1 MAPEQT
7 NQGYGF
13 GTFKGVF
20 TPSILTILGVVMYL
34 RFGWVLGNVGPFWT
48 IVIVTVSTM
57 VTFLTA
63 FSLSALASNMKVGGG
78 GAYFIISRSLGL
90 ETGAAIGVPLFF
102 AQALGISFYIAG
114 FSESVV
120 GKFDPKWIEYTNTTL
135 GNPETVIGVATLIIL
150 AVAAYFSADFALKT
164 QFFILALIF
173 GSLFAFFTGSG
184 ESIKETVEL
193 AKNSAPVAGNGFPN
207 DFWGVFAIFFPAVTG
222 IEAGLSMSGDL
233 KDPAKSLPRGTFA
246 AIGVSY
252 LIYLGIP
259 LYLGYII
266 PYATVQGAEMLTSDP
281 LIMTKVAD
289 WSHYSKYLD
298 IVLYAVWG
306 ASISSAMGALLGAPR
321 TMQAL
326 AKDAIIPRFI
336 GRGYGKGND
345 PRIATVITFLL
356 ALTGIVLGNLNLI
369 APVLAMFFLTSYCLL
384 NISAGVESLLGS
396 PSWRP
401 TFKTHWLVS
410 FAGALLCIGI
420 MIQISF
426 EATIAAIVVT
436 SSVYYFVKRRRLM
449 AHWGDTRYG
458 ILMLAAKNAIYQ
470 MAKQQVD
477 EKNWQPNILL
487 LSGAPTSRWC
497 LIELANAI
505 AGSQGML
512 TVAAIVSEEQ
522 APPERIGS
530 IEETMKS
537 YLSKKDVTAMVKV
550 IRNKSPMA
558 GAMELVNTYGFGP
571 LVPNTILIGITE
583 RKENFLKFAE
593 LIKLIRDSK
602 RNVIMVREAEN
613 IESGEEKRDRVNI
626 WWGGKTNN
634 GALMIALAYLLQK
647 SQDWNNAEVVLK
659 TIIFKEEERES
670 AKSKLDTFISKSRLN
685 MTGEIILSENKNV
698 FETMRESSK
707 NTDLVFLGIRPPMEN
722 EALDDY
728 SKYYEDLLNK
738 TKDFPM
744 LVKTLASE
752 NIEFQRIFKG

>member
-1 MAPEQT
+1 MAPEKT
-7 NQGYGF
+7 KQGYGF

-34 RFGWVLGNVGPFWT
+34 RFGYVLGSVGPIWT
-48 IVIVTVSTM
+48 IVIVTISTM

-63 FSLSALASNMKVGGG
+63 FSLSALATNMKVGGG

-114 FSESVV
+114 FSESV
-120 GKFDPKWIEYTNTTL
+120 
-135 GNPETVIGVATLIIL
+135 IGVFKPDWINYLQAFGDPATIVGIVSLIVL
-150 AVAAYFSADFALKT
+150 AVLAYFSADLALKT
-164 QFFILALIF
+164 QFIILAMIIA
-173 GSLFAFFTGSG
+173 SLLVFFTGTG
-184 ESIKETVEL
+184 ESIKDTIAI
-193 AKNSAPVAGNGFPN
+193 AKNTPHVKSLAFPS
-207 DFWGVFAIFFPAVTG
+207 DFWAVFAIFFPAVTG

-252 LIYLGIP
+252 IIYLAIP
-259 LYLGYII
+259 LYLGSII
-266 PYATVQGAEMLTSDP
+266 PYATEKGAELLTSDP
-281 LIMTKVAD
+281 LIMCKVAH
-289 WSHYSKYLD
+289 WGT
-298 IVLYAVWG
+298 IVLCAIWG

-326 AKDAIIPRFI
+326 AKDAVIPRFI

-345 PRIATVITFLL
+345 PRIATVITFAI
-356 ALTGIVLGNLNLI
+356 ALTGIILGDLNVI
-369 APVLAMFFLTSYCLL
+369 APVLSMFFLTSYCLL
-384 NISAGVESLLGS
+384 NVSAGIEGLLGS

-401 TFKTHWLVS
+401 TFRTHWAIS
-410 FAGALLCIGI
+410 FAGALLCIAI

-426 EATIAAIVVT
+426 EATIAAVLVT
-436 SSVYYFVKRRRLM
+436 GTVYYIVKRRRLM

-458 ILMLAAKNAIYQ
+458 IWMITARNAIYQ
-470 MAKQQVD
+470 MAGKQPD

-497 LIELANAI
+497 LVELGNAI
-505 AGSQGML
+505 AGGQGML
-512 TVAAIVSEEQ
+512 TVAAIVPEDQ
-522 APPERIGS
+522 AATERIDS
-530 IEETMKS
+530 IEETMKT
-537 YLSKKDVTAMVKV
+537 YLKKKNINALVKV
-550 IRNKSPMA
+550 IRNESPLD

-571 LVPNTILIGITE
+571 LVPNTILVGITE
-583 RKENFLKFAE
+583 KKANFIKFAE
-593 LIKLIRDSK
+593 MIKLIRDSK
-602 RNVIMVREAEN
+602 RNAIIVREAVN
-613 IESGEEKRDRVNI
+613 AEEKEPKRDLVDI

-634 GALMIALAYLLQK
+634 GALMIALAYLLHK
-647 SQDWNNAEVVLK
+647 SPEWSNAKGVLK

-670 AKSKLDTFISKSRLN
+670 AKSKLDSFIKNSRLGI
-685 MTGEIILSENKNV
+685 TGEVILHKDKDV

-707 NTDLVFLGIRPPMEN
+707 NADLVFLGIRPPGEN
-722 EALDDY
+722 ESMAAY
-728 SKYYEDLLNK
+728 AQYYEELLQK

-752 NIEFQRIFKG
+752 DIEFQRIFKD

>member
-1 MAPEQT
+1 MAAERT

-34 RFGWVLGNVGPFWT
+34 RFGFVLGSVGPMWT
-48 IVIVTVSTM
+48 IVIVTISTM

-63 FSLSALASNMKVGGG
+63 FSLSALATNMKVGGG
-78 GAYFIISRSLGL
+78 GAYYIISRSLGL
-90 ETGAAIGVPLFF
+90 ETGAAIGLPLFF

-114 FSESVV
+114 FSESLVNFI
-120 GKFDPKWIEYTNTTL
+120 GDFKPEWLEFMTAY
-135 GNPETVIGVATLIIL
+135 GNPATIVGVASLVIL
-150 AVAAYFSADFALKT
+150 AVVAYFSADFALKT
-164 QFFILALIF
+164 QFIILAAIIA
-173 GSLFAFFTGSG
+173 SLLTYFTGSG
-184 ESIKETVEL
+184 ESIKETLEL
-193 AKNSAPVAGNGFPN
+193 AKNSPLIESTGFPS
-207 DFWGVFAIFFPAVTG
+207 DFWAVFAVFFPAVTG

-252 LIYLGIP
+252 IIYLGIP

-266 PYATVQGAEMLTSDP
+266 PYAHEEGAALLTSDP
-281 LIMTKVAD
+281 LIMCKIATYGK
-289 WSHYSKYLD
+289 
-298 IVLYAVWG
+298 IVLLAIWG
-306 ASISSAMGALLGAPR
+306 ASISSAMGAMLGAPR

-336 GRGYGKGND
+336 GKGFGKGND
-345 PRIATVITFLL
+345 PRIATVITFSI
-356 ALTGIVLGNLNLI
+356 ALTGILLGDLNVI
-369 APVLAMFFLTSYCLL
+369 APVLSMFFLTSYSLL
-384 NISAGVESLLGS
+384 NISAGIESLLGS

-401 TFKTHWLVS
+401 TFKTHWIIS
-410 FAGALLCIGI
+410 FAGALLCLGI

-426 EATIAAIVVT
+426 EATIAAVFIT
-436 SSVYYFVKRRRLM
+436 SSVYYITKRRQM
-449 AHWGDTRYG
+449 MSHWGDTRYG
-458 ILMLAAKNAIYQ
+458 ILMLAARNAIYQ
-470 MAKQQVD
+470 MADKQLD

-505 AGSQGML
+505 AGRQGLL

-522 APPERIGS
+522 ATAERIDS

-537 YLSKKDVTAMVKV
+537 YLKKKDITALVKV
-550 IRNKSPMA
+550 IRNAAPLD

-571 LVPNTILIGITE
+571 LVPNTILVGITE
-583 RKENFLKFAE
+583 KEENFIKFAE

-602 RNVIMVREAEN
+602 RNVIIVREAE
-613 IESGEEKRDRVNI
+613 SPDSEEPQPEEIDI

-647 SQDWNNAEVVLK
+647 NATWNKAQVVLK
-659 TIIFKEEERES
+659 TIIFSEEEHES
-670 AKSKLDTFISKSRLN
+670 ARSKLDAFIEKSRLN
-685 MTGEIILSENKNV
+685 MKGEVILSKNKSV
-698 FETMRESSK
+698 FETMRESSA
-707 NTDLVFLGIRPPMEN
+707 NADLVFLGIRPPVAGESIA
-722 EALDDY
+722 EY
-728 SKYYEDLLNK
+728 SEYYKDLLEK

-744 LVKTLASE
+744 LIKTLASE
-752 NIEFQRIFKG
+752 NIEFQRIFKD